1 MNPISWKSYY
11 DKFYDW
17 EKSTQKNYSNRLSD
31 FGPAEEVW
39 EIAQEFA
46 FSDEKFASNFI
57 QRALDA
63 GVRFT
68 PEQVLEMAVNIE
80 KHILS
85 RAAELS
91 SIPFQRED
99 LEEIYMLIDDKSF
112 ERISARSKIDIF
124 ADEETILPPARS
136 LGLLTTLLAAF
147 AFSGSG
153 RKRDSGRC
161 DGDCAHCP
169 PHYGYRYGRWYYGKG
184 HTQRCQRGG
193 NKGDGSI

>member
-17 EKSTQKNYSNRLSD
+17 EENTQKNYVSRLSD

-39 EIAQEFA
+39 EITQEFA

-68 PEQVLEMAVNIE
+68 PEQVLEMTINIE

-85 RAAELS
+85 RAAEL
-91 SIPFQRED
+91 P
-99 LEEIYMLIDDKSF
+99 
-112 ERISARSKIDIF
+112 
-124 ADEETILPPARS
+124 
-136 LGLLTTLLAAF
+136 G
-147 AFSGSG
+147 
-153 RKRDSGRC
+153 
-161 DGDCAHCP
+161 
-169 PHYGYRYGRWYYGKG
+169 
-184 HTQRCQRGG
+184 
-193 NKGDGSI
+193 

>member
-1 MNPISWKSYY
+1 MKPLSWKSYY

-17 EKSTQKNYSNRLSD
+17 EESTQKNYSNRLSG

-46 FSDEKFASNFI
+46 FSDEKFASNFL

-91 SIPFQRED
+91 SIGAFGQFCSEGVSR
-99 LEEIYMLIDDKSF
+99 F
-112 ERISARSKIDIF
+112 RF
-124 ADEETILPPARS
+124 
-136 LGLLTTLLAAF
+136 LG
-147 AFSGSG
+147 
-153 RKRDSGRC
+153 
-161 DGDCAHCP
+161 
-169 PHYGYRYGRWYYGKG
+169 YGAKPVAYGLRYGR
-184 HTQRCQRGG
+184 H
-193 NKGDGSI
+193 

>member
-1 MNPISWKSYY
+1 MCMERYGKVQYSQALPVFPICAMQLHR
-11 DKFYDW
+11 
-17 EKSTQKNYSNRLSD
+17 STS
-31 FGPAEEVW
+31 
-39 EIAQEFA
+39 
-46 FSDEKFASNFI
+46 FI
-57 QRALDA
+57 QRALDV

-68 PEQVLEMAVNIE
+68 PEQVLEMAINIE
-80 KHILS
+80 KPILS

-91 SIPFQRED
+91 SIPFQKED

-112 ERISARSKIDIF
+112 ERISARSWTDIF
-124 ADEETILPPARS
+124 ADEEAEDPEAFDDEETILPPARS

-169 PHYGYRYGRWYYGKG
+169 PHYGY
-184 HTQRCQRGG
+184 
-193 NKGDGSI
+193 